1 MKVLVSAY
9 ACEPGRG
16 SEPEVGWQT
25 SVHLAQ
31 LHDVTVLTRTNNRP
45 VIEKGLESL
54 KGSHPD
60 FIYYD
65 LPKWMIWLKKRGL
78 SVAIYY
84 FFWQLGARLHM
95 RGKLS
100 RFDLVHH
107 CTFNSFRQP
116 GFWWLTGNAVVL
128 GPLGGGQVCPW
139 SFLPWFRRQV
149 LYEIFRS
156 LTVLCGYVLPQILT
170 SMLSARRILV
180 ANGDTM
186 KCIPWFFRAKAVQ
199 MLETAVLPDQ
209 IVERRESRPEGPARF
224 LWISRLDK
232 LKGGDLAIRA
242 FALAVKEEPAIRLT
256 IGGAGPEE
264 LPLRGLIT
272 KLGIAEFVD
281 WRGKIPKEE
290 ITSVMASHDAFLFT
304 SLRDTSGN
312 VMLEA
317 MAVGM
322 PVITFAHHGAI
333 EISTAETAIR
343 VPVTTSAET
352 ITAMKNGILKLAA
365 EPELAERMGLAGQN
379 RVKEVFTWE
388 KQASRLDKVFAEA
401 MEERKVLNT
410 LQKTTFEALFSI
422 RGVFFAL
429 VLALGIAVVE
439 FGVLRTLQSRTDR
452 IVEHTLPRLSHIASA
467 NAMLTESFSHTVI
480 AVHTDDAE
488 KRRQSVRVVEALT
501 PRTTGELESYARLLH
516 RDQTETVLQSLL
528 TQRADYLNARARIF
542 ELLDSGD
549 RPAALQMYESQLLP
563 AYDSYQRAGDLLLQS
578 NIQEGRE
585 TGSALVWICRVTE
598 IALVIAALV
607 IFIIGFTVGFSR

>member
-31 LHDVTVLTRTNNRP
+31 LHDVTVLTRANNRP

-54 KGSHPD
+54 RGSHPD

-95 RGKLS
+95 RRKLG

-116 GFWWLTGNAVVL
+116 GFWWLTGKAVVL

-139 SFLPWFRRQV
+139 NFLPWFRRQV

-232 LKGGDLAIRA
+232 LKGAELAIRA
-242 FALAVKEEPAIRLT
+242 FALAVKEHPAIRLT

-264 LPLRGLIT
+264 LPLRGLIK

-333 EISTAETAIR
+333 EISTADTAIR
-343 VPVTTSAET
+343 VPVTTSEET
-352 ITAMKNGILKLAA
+352 ITAMKNGILKLAL

-388 KQASRLDKVFAEA
+388 KQASRLDTMFAEA
-401 MEERKVLNT
+401 MDEQKVLDT
-410 LQKTTFEALFSI
+410 LHKTTFEALFSI

-439 FGVLRTLQSRTDR
+439 FGVVRTLQSRTDR

-467 NAMLTESFSHTVI
+467 NALLTESFSHTVI

-488 KRRQSVRVVEALT
+488 KRRQSIRAVEALT
-501 PRTTGELESYARLLH
+501 PRTTGELESYARLLR
-516 RDQTETVLQSLL
+516 RDQTDTVLQSLL

-549 RPAALQMYESQLLP
+549 RPAALQIYESQLIP
-563 AYDSYQRAGDLLLQS
+563 SYDSYQRAGDLLLQS
-578 NIQEGRE
+578 NIQEGRA
-585 TGSALVWICRVTE
+585 TGAALVWICRVTE